1 MKQIVQSYRT
11 GELWLAEVPVP
22 ALQDGGVVV
31 RTGASLVSAGT
42 ERMIMELA
50 KKSLLGKARARPDLV
65 KKVLRSVQTEGVSQ
79 TMAKVFSKLD
89 TPVSLGYSCAG
100 TVSEVGAVSGIG
112 MGERVACAGAGYAA
126 HAEYNFVPKN
136 LCVRIPDSVGIEDAS
151 FTTLGAIALQGVRQ
165 AEVALGERV
174 VVIGLG
180 LLGLLTVQI
189 LKAAGCMVLGSDL
202 DPERC
207 RLAEDLGADSAV
219 EGNPIEAALAF
230 SGGRGADAV
239 IITAAAKSN
248 QPIETA
254 AETARAKGRVVV
266 VGLVGMDVPRDPFYR
281 KELELRLSMSYGPGR
296 YDPVYEEGGVDYP
309 YGYVRWTEQRN
320 MQSFLEL
327 VAAGR
332 VTPGKL
338 ITHRFDIDSALDAY
352 TLMECKSGGGS
363 YLGIVIGY
371 PESASSERAAREV
384 VMRTSTRAASVA
396 VGFVGAGN
404 FSRSVLIP
412 ALKRA
417 NDCELVG
424 VCTATG
430 MSASET
436 VRKFEFAYATTDPDR
451 IMQDERINTVFVAT
465 RHDSHATLACAALR
479 AGKHVF
485 VEKPLCIKPEELKAY
500 EDAVLGGGEGEGE
513 NEDASG
519 ARGPCLM
526 VGFNR
531 RFSSHA
537 IGVREMFRRRA
548 TPLVV
553 SYRINAGVVP
563 IDSWVQDPARG
574 GGRIVGEVCHF
585 VDFCEYLVGAP
596 PTRVFASSIATE
608 DARHLSEDSVAI
620 TIDYAD
626 GSLAVIQYLAHGSSE
641 VAKERIEVFADG
653 VTAVVDD
660 FRTTTFHG
668 SKRPEIRGKQ
678 EKGFEAELRAFFWA
692 VKTGGEWPIA
702 FESLMR
708 TTRVTFAIKESLRT
722 GSPVGVE

>member
-1 MKQIVQSYRT
+1 MKQILQSYRT

-31 RTGASLVSAGT
+31 RTEASLVSAGT

-50 KKSLLGKARARPDLV
+50 RKSLFGKARARPDLV
-65 KKVLRSVQTEGVSQ
+65 KKVLRSVRTEGVSQ

-89 TPVSLGYSCAG
+89 TPVALGYSCAG
-100 TVSEVGAVSGIG
+100 TVVEVGSGVSGIVRG
-112 MGERVACAGAGYAA
+112 DRVACGGAGYAL
-126 HAEYNFVPKN
+126 HAEYNFVPRN
-136 LCVRIPDSVGIEDAS
+136 LCVKIPDEVGFEDAS

-165 AEVALGERV
+165 AQVQLGERV

-189 LKAAGCMVLGSDL
+189 LKAAGCVVLGSDL
-202 DPERC
+202 EPVRC
-207 RLAEDLGADSAV
+207 RLAEELGADQAV
-219 EGNPIEAALAF
+219 EGNPTEAALAF

-239 IITAAAKSN
+239 IITAATKSN

-254 AETARAKGRVVV
+254 AEAARTRGRVVV
-266 VGLVGMDVPRDPFYR
+266 VGMVGMDVPRDPFYR

-332 VTPGKL
+332 VTPGRL
-338 ITHRFDIDSALDAY
+338 VTHRFDIDSALDAY
-352 TLMECKSGGGS
+352 ALMEGKSGGGS

-371 PESASSERAAREV
+371 PGSASSEPATREV

-412 ALKRA
+412 ALKQA
-417 NDCELVG
+417 GDCELVG

-430 MSASET
+430 MSATET
-436 VRKFEFAYATTDPDR
+436 ARKFEFACATTDPDEL
-451 IMQDERINTVFVAT
+451 MKDQRINTVFVAT
-465 RHDSHATLACAALR
+465 RHDSHARLACAALR

-485 VEKPLCIKPEELKAY
+485 VEKPLCIKSEELQAY
-500 EDAVLGGGEGEGE
+500 EEAVLGRGGREG
-513 NEDASG
+513 
-519 ARGPCLM
+519 RGPCLM

-537 IGVREMFRRRA
+537 IGVREAFKGRA
-548 TPLVV
+548 TPVVV

-563 IDSWVQDPARG
+563 ADSWIQDPDRG
-574 GGRIVGEVCHF
+574 GGRIIGEVCHF
-585 VDFCEYLVGAP
+585 VDFCEYIVGAP
-596 PTRVFASSIATE
+596 PTRVFASSIATG
-608 DARHLSEDSVAI
+608 DARHLSEDSVAV

-626 GSLAVIQYLAHGSSE
+626 GSLTAIQYLAHGASALE
-641 VAKERIEVFADG
+641 KERVEVFADG
-653 VTAVVDD
+653 TTAVVDD

-678 EKGFEAELRAFFWA
+678 DKGFEAELRAFFWS
-692 VKTGGEWPIA
+692 VKTGGEWPIP
-702 FESLMR
+702 FESLVR

-722 GSPVGVE
+722 GSPVAIE